1 LPLGVEKMSVHEKIK
16 LVRQSKGLTQEEVA
30 EKLNMS
36 VSGYGDIERGDSD
49 LKLSKLEK
57 IADLFGLS
65 INDLFNLNDKSVL
78 NLAYKQN
85 QSNWHISSNSLD
97 YLQVKT
103 ELEKQLLIIELKD
116 KELTMKDREITYL
129 KKMLEMTEKLNGENN
144 ASHSNHQ

>member
-1 LPLGVEKMSVHEKIK
+1 MSVHEKIK

-57 IADLFGLS
+57 IADLFGIS

-78 NLAYKQN
+78 NLACEQN
-85 QSNWHISSNSLD
+85 KSNWHISSNSLD

-103 ELEKQLLIIELKD
+103 ELEKQLLIVELKD
-116 KELTMKDREITYL
+116 KELALQQREIENL
-129 KKMLEMTEKLNGENN
+129 KEIIALLKNQT
-144 ASHSNHQ
+144 Q

>member
-1 LPLGVEKMSVHEKIK
+1 MSVHEKIK

-65 INDLFNLNDKSVL
+65 INDLFNLNDKGVL
-78 NLAYKQN
+78 NLSCKQN
-85 QSNWHISSNSLD
+85 KSNWHISSNSLD

-103 ELEKQLLIIELKD
+103 ELEKQLLIVELKD
-116 KELTMKDREITYL
+116 KELTMKDREVLYL
-129 KKMLEMTEKLNGENN
+129 KELLEIYKHPKSNLTE
-144 ASHSNHQ
+144 

>member
-1 LPLGVEKMSVHEKIK
+1 MSVHEKIK

-103 ELEKQLLIIELKD
+103 ELEKQLLVVELKD
-116 KELTMKDREITYL
+116 KELAMQQREMENLKIQILQLHEINMLL
-129 KKMLEMTEKLNGENN
+129 KKN
-144 ASHSNHQ
+144 

>member
-1 LPLGVEKMSVHEKIK
+1 MSVHEKIK

-57 IADLFGLS
+57 IADLFGIS

-78 NLAYKQN
+78 NLACKQN

-129 KKMLEMTEKLNGENN
+129 KKMLEMSEKLNGEK
-144 ASHSNHQ
+144 